1 MLRGVSGVA
10 AQYEE
15 ILRHSEGGD
24 SKAGDGLPNVWEKS
38 RIKKTG
44 FFRVCVMIPVQFLLV
59 MNADH
64 IVQLIVSE

>member
-1 MLRGVSGVA
+1 MFGKKVG
-10 AQYEE
+10 
-15 ILRHSEGGD
+15 
-24 SKAGDGLPNVWEKS
+24 S
-38 RIKKTG
+38 RKPA

>member
-15 ILRHSEGGD
+15 ILRHSEGRD
-24 SKAGDGLPNVWEKS
+24 SKVGDGLPKVWEKAGS
-38 RIKKTG
+38 RKPA

>member
-1 MLRGVSGVA
+1 M
-10 AQYEE
+10 
-15 ILRHSEGGD
+15 RHSEGRD
-24 SKAGDGLPNVWEKS
+24 SKVGDGLPKVWEKS